1 MKKKKKKKG
10 RKKERNEKSTTFI
23 SRADDREGQPTTGFD
38 GGFPR
43 IGWNGVRE
51 DKVHGLSARSK
62 EDGILWRVIA
72 RVVVGRANW
81 ARVAIWEQFG
91 HWRSQC

>member
-1 MKKKKKKKG
+1 MYD
-10 RKKERNEKSTTFI
+10 SF
-23 SRADDREGQPTTGFD
+23 SRGEDREEGQLTTSFD

-51 DKVHGLSARSK
+51 DKVHVVSARSK
-62 EDGILWRVIA
+62 EGGILRRVIA
-72 RVVVGRANW
+72 MVVVGRANW

-91 HWRSQC
+91 HWLSPC